1 MPHRNTVIAD
11 IAKRHLLIDTLE
23 TRNSDSEDFYE
34 VAVWCIKAA
43 LLEAYEAGQNASAID
58 IQMPIKNV

>member
-1 MPHRNTVIAD
+1 MTTKDNLIAE
-11 IAKRHLLIDTLE
+11 IARRHLLIDTLE

-34 VAVWCIKAA
+34 VAVWCITAA

-58 IQMPIKNV
+58 RDSE

>member
-1 MPHRNTVIAD
+1 MTTKDKVIAE
-11 IAKRHLLIDTLE
+11 IARRHLLIDTLE

-43 LLEAYEAGQNASAID
+43 LQEAYEAGLNASAID
-58 IQMPIKNV
+58 AVSE

>member
-1 MPHRNTVIAD
+1 MTSRDTVIAE

-43 LLEAYEAGQNASAID
+43 LLEAYKAGQNASAID
-58 IQMPIKNV
+58 ADAE